1 MDLRHPD
8 FRESTKVSFEDP
20 DPSEEWERERGK
32 GGRKKSHSDKVKA
45 AEQRNPFWT
54 PTAQGLSFLAPVTT
68 FYRFITLPR
77 LRDGCPAPASLK
89 SWPASLIQAPPS
101 IGTSQ
106 FYSAL
111 IGWLNAPFRT
121 AVGGAF
127 LSDRCSR
134 GPDPIPVDHILSVGW
149 IKLRSSHYAP
159 FNSMEPPLPT
169 RKGFLHLPSQILKLH
184 FPADLIYPQDSP
196 YSDYFWITI
205 QGNHSY

>member
-8 FRESTKVSFEDP
+8 FRESTRVSFEDP

-32 GGRKKSHSDKVKA
+32 GGREKSHSDKVKA

-68 FYRFITLPR
+68 LYRFITPPR

-89 SWPASLIQAPPS
+89 SRPASLIQAPS
-101 IGTSQ
+101 STGTSQ
-106 FYSAL
+106 YWSAS

-121 AVGGAF
+121 AVGGAFF

-134 GPDPIPVDHILSVGW
+134 GPDPIPVDHILLVGW
-149 IKLRSSHYAP
+149 IKLHLTMLTMRLLIQWS
-159 FNSMEPPLPT
+159 
-169 RKGFLHLPSQILKLH
+169 LHLPSQISLILKLH
-184 FPADLIYPQDSP
+184 SPADLIYPQDSP
-196 YSDYFWITI
+196 YSDYF
-205 QGNHSY
+205 